1 MSFRDLFMG
10 EIPPEA
16 GKGQKSHVD
25 KSLKR
30 PVRETWNERKSII
43 TFK

>member
-1 MSFRDLFMG
+1 MG

-16 GKGQKSHVD
+16 GRGQESHID

-30 PVRETWNERKSII
+30 PVRETWNERKGII
-43 TFK
+43 HYR